1 MKVFK
6 FEERIPAIIVQH
18 YEVIA
23 ETEEQALAM
32 VQDGSGF
39 QNATTVAN
47 GVGDIELYDT
57 NELPEIWELPKQ
69 GIGLDNLNRRLS

>member
-6 FEERIPAIIVQH
+6 FTERIPATIIQH

-39 QNATTVAN
+39 QDATTVAN

-57 NELPEIWELPKQ
+57 EVLPKQ

>member
-6 FEERIPAIIVQH
+6 FTERIPATIIQH

-39 QNATTVAN
+39 QDATTVAN

-57 NELPEIWELPKQ
+57 EELIEIWELPEQ
-69 GIGLDNLNRRLS
+69 GIGLDNLNRRFQ

>member
-6 FEERIPAIIVQH
+6 FTERIPATIIQN

-39 QNATTVAN
+39 QDATTIAN

-57 NELPEIWELPKQ
+57 EELAKQ
-69 GIGLDNLNRRLS
+69 SIGLDNLQRRFQ

>member
-6 FEERIPAIIVQH
+6 FTERIPATIVQH

-39 QNATTVAN
+39 QDATTVAN

-57 NELPEIWELPKQ
+57 EELPKQ
-69 GIGLDNLNRRLS
+69 GIGLDNLNRRFQ

>member
-6 FEERIPAIIVQH
+6 FTERIPATIIQN

-32 VQDGSGF
+32 VQDGEGF
-39 QNATTVAN
+39 QDAITIAS

-57 NELPEIWELPKQ
+57 EEL
-69 GIGLDNLNRRLS
+69 LDLEV

>member
-6 FEERIPAIIVQH
+6 FTERIPATIVQN

-23 ETEEQALAM
+23 ETEEEALAM

-39 QNATTVAN
+39 QDATTVAN

-57 NELPEIWELPKQ
+57 EELPELWQLPDQ
-69 GIGLDNLNRRLS
+69 GIGLDNLQRRFQ

>member
-6 FEERIPAIIVQH
+6 FTERIPATIVQH

-23 ETEEQALAM
+23 ETEEEALAM

-39 QNATTVAN
+39 QNATTVAD
-47 GVGDIELYDT
+47 GAGDIELYDT
-57 NELPEIWELPKQ
+57 EELPELWQLPNQ

>member
-6 FEERIPAIIVQH
+6 FTERIPATIVQN

-39 QNATTVAN
+39 QDAITIAS
-47 GVGDIELYDT
+47 GAGDIELYDT
-57 NELPEIWELPKQ
+57 EEL
-69 GIGLDNLNRRLS
+69 LDLEV

>member
-6 FEERIPAIIVQH
+6 FTERIPATIVQN

-39 QNATTVAN
+39 HDAITIAN

-57 NELPEIWELPKQ
+57 EEL
-69 GIGLDNLNRRLS
+69 LDLEV

>member
-6 FEERIPAIIVQH
+6 FTERIPATIIQH

-39 QNATTVAN
+39 RDATTVAN

-57 NELPEIWELPKQ
+57 EVLPKQ

>member
-6 FEERIPAIIVQH
+6 FTERIPATIIQN
-18 YEVIA
+18 YEVVA

-39 QNATTVAN
+39 QDAITIAN
-47 GVGDIELYDT
+47 RVGDVELYDT
-57 NELPEIWELPKQ
+57 EELPE
-69 GIGLDNLNRRLS
+69 